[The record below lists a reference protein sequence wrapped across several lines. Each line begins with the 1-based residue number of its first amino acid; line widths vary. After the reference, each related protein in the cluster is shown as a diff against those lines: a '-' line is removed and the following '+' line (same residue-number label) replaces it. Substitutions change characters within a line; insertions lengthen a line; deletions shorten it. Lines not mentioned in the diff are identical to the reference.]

1 METIV
6 KKTIFLNQDYINRAK
21 KIFGVK
27 TEKEAVNKALELS
40 VIDDEIIKVHKE
52 VGGKGDIIDEVFS

>member
-52 VGGKGDIIDEVFS
+52 IGGKGEIIDEVFL